1 MWREILSELH
11 SMLAAVASLPPS
23 VLMAIRG
30 AGMSTLPV
38 VASLLPVVLMSVNLH
53 ICVLYEKPLN
63 LQLPDV
69 RYRWWYN
76 VVQHMTPILVHHHV
90 NVLEAL
96 GSTLKRHP
104 VVGM

>member
-1 MWREILSELH
+1 MWRKIPSELH

-30 AGMSTLPV
+30 AWMSTLPV
-38 VASLLPVVLMSVNLH
+38 VASLLPVVLISVNLH

-63 LQLPDV
+63 LLLQEV

-76 VVQHMTPILVHHHV
+76 VIQHMTPILVHHHV
-90 NVLEAL
+90 TMLEAL

-104 VVGM
+104 VAGV